1 MNAAEQARSVEL
13 AAAIATTV
21 GLFRQRFPD
30 ARPNLAP
37 WRDDDQTRRFAEGS
51 SVDIAFHLPGWSP
64 RWQCRSVLVQLRLA
78 EPLPM
83 RPVAGR
89 PRLVGVLI
97 SGLTFQGEQWRLAT
111 VGSWA
116 VTGRRPPAE
125 AIAAE
130 LQHFCRE
137 LLAGLQCRAGDPAA

>member
-1 MNAAEQARSVEL
+1 MNAAEQARSIEL
-13 AAAIATTV
+13 AAAIATAV

-30 ARPNLAP
+30 ARPNLTP

-78 EPLPM
+78 EPL
-83 RPVAGR
+83 R

-116 VTGRRPPAE
+116 VAGRRPPAE

-130 LQHFCRE
+130 LQTYCRD
-137 LLAGLQCRAGDPAA
+137 LLAAQECRADDPAA

>member
-1 MNAAEQARSVEL
+1 MNAAEQARSIEL
-13 AAAIATTV
+13 AAAIATAV

-37 WRDDDQTRRFAEGS
+37 WRDDAQTRRFAEGS

-78 EPLPM
+78 EPLQ
-83 RPVAGR
+83 

-111 VGSWA
+111 VGSWVVA
-116 VTGRRPPAE
+116 GRRPPVD
-125 AIAAE
+125 AITAE
-130 LQHFCRE
+130 LQDFCRE
-137 LLAGLQCRAGDPAA
+137 LLTGLQSRTEDPAA